1 MGVSTDS
8 SLLDS
13 DHMISMTNLILL
25 FQNEHEAAARRG
37 GAGGG
42 GVIEGGGQTFR

>member
-37 GAGGG
+37 AGGG

>member
-37 GAGGG
+37 GG